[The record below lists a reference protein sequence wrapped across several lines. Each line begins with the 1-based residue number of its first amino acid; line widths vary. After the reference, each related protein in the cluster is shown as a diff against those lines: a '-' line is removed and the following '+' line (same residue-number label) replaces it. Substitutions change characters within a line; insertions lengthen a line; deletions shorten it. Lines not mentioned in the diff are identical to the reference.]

1 MQGIII
7 GNIANLYKIEIEGK
21 VYNALARRKI
31 KKRR

>member
-1 MQGIII
+1 MQGIIV
-7 GNIANLYKIEIEGK
+7 GNIANLYKIKVDDK